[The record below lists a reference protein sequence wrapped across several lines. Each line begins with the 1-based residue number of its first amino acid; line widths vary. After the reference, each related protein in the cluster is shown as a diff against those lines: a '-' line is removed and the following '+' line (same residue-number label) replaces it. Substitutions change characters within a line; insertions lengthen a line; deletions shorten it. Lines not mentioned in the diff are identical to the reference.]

1 MNYNL
6 PKDCFRVGYARQCIT
21 PTEPV
26 PLGGYGNVLTRYCD
40 SVLIDIY
47 TTCIAFTDEEDNTV
61 LLFHND
67 LGGSGEELSVPI
79 RKAVSK
85 ATGIPQTHILIAA
98 THSHSAPAYTAPVP
112 EAARYIEYLK
122 AKMVAAAMEA
132 LADRKKAEMFL
143 SKIDTQ
149 GLNFV
154 RHYVLEDGSFK
165 GDNFGDLNTSP
176 YAGHTTQAD
185 PEMRVVKF
193 AREGGKDVLLVNW
206 QSHPHR
212 TGGSRKY
219 YVSSD
224 IIGVMRND
232 LEATAD
238 CHFIYFTGGAGN
250 INPTSRIK
258 SENITKDYI
267 EQGKALSMYARR
279 ACMEMTPAKTGK
291 IRLCERLHHEP
302 VARPDDSKLEHAM
315 EVRALWEKTNDFRT
329 CVALANQYG
338 INSPYAA
345 CALIGHYNF
354 PAETLM
360 MPMYA
365 FTIGDVGFVT
375 APYEM
380 FDTNAKQIRDGSP
393 FPMTIVASCANDAN
407 SYVPSAYGYQHGCY
421 EADQTFFAPGTGEKF
436 AQIYVD
442 MLKEI
447 YE

>member
-6 PKDCFRVGYARQCIT
+6 PKDCFRVGYSRHCIT
-21 PTEPV
+21 PTESV

-40 SVLIDIY
+40 SVLIDLY
-47 TTCIAFTDEEDNTV
+47 TTCIAFTDEQDNTV

-67 LGGSGEELSVPI
+67 LGGSGEEITVPI
-79 RKAVSK
+79 RQAVSL
-85 ATGIPQTHILIAA
+85 ATGVPENHIHLAA
-98 THSHSAPAYTAPVP
+98 THSHSAPAYTAHVP

-122 AKMVAAAMEA
+122 AKLVVAAMEA
-132 LADRKKAEMFL
+132 LADRKKAEMFI
-143 SKIDTQ
+143 SKIETK

-165 GDNFGDLNTSP
+165 GDNFGDLNRSP

-185 PEMRVVKF
+185 PEMRLVKF
-193 AREGGKDVLLVNW
+193 VREGGKDILLVNW

-224 IIGVMRND
+224 IIGVMRED
-232 LEATAD
+232 LEATMG

-258 SENITKDYI
+258 EENITKDYI

-279 ACMEMTPAKTGK
+279 GCMEMESAKTGK
-291 IRLCERLHHEP
+291 VRVYELLHYEP
-302 VARPDDSKLEHAM
+302 VARPDAAKLAHAM
-315 EVRALWEKTNDFRT
+315 EVSDLWKKTNDFRT
-329 CVALANQYG
+329 CVELANKYG
-338 INSPYAA
+338 MNSPYAA
-345 CALIGHYNF
+345 DALIGHHNY
-354 PAETLM
+354 PSDTLL

-365 FTIGDVGFVT
+365 FAIGDVAFVT

-421 EADQTFFAPGTGEKF
+421 EADQSWFAPGTGEKF
-436 AQIYVD
+436 AQMYVD
-442 MLKEI
+442 MLNKI
-447 YE
+447 YA